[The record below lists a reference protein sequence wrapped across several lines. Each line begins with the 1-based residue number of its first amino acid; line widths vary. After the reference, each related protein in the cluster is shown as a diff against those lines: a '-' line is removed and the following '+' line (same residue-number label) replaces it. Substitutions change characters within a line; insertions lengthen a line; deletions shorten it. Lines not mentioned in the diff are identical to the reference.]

1 MYDLIDF
8 ISPVNN
14 DNYGGQQLFNDEQ
27 LAKHLAT
34 YRDEIPDIGAADIL
48 LAGTGEY
55 RGMGEAA
62 SDPFAAADAVRKE
75 LYPLHYWHSE
85 VKVADI
91 GNIRCGASLYDSYAS
106 IKTVVG
112 ELLKMNK
119 TIVLIGGSHDLTLAQ
134 YHAYRDLGI
143 SVEVSCIDAK
153 IDLRGE
159 SKEPHEN
166 FLLELLTSEP
176 NWVKSY
182 NHIGF
187 QSYFVHP
194 GMLETMDRLHF
205 DCTRLGKV
213 KEDLEEMEPVI
224 RNTHLMSIDIS
235 AIKNSDAPANT
246 LSPNGFNGEEICTLT
261 RFAGMSAQL
270 SSMGIFGYRPETDRD
285 QLTAK
290 QIAQML
296 WYFIDGKNKQRQ
308 EAPLDSKNDFNEFT
322 LAFAEF
328 ETHFLQSRKTG
339 RWWMKLPG
347 GKIIACSKQDY
358 LSASKNEIPERWFR
372 AVQRTT

>member
-1 MYDLIDF
+1 MYDLLDF
-8 ISPVNN
+8 LSPVSNS
-14 DNYGGQQLFNDEQ
+14 DLLSPLYNDEQ
-27 LAKHLAT
+27 YAKHLPT
-34 YRDEIPDIGAADIL
+34 YRDEVPDISAADII

-55 RGMGEAA
+55 RGLGEQYGH
-62 SDPFAAADAVRKE
+62 PEAAADAVRRE
-75 LYPLHYWHSE
+75 LYPLHYWHRE
-85 VKVADI
+85 VKIADI
-91 GNIRCGASLYDSYAS
+91 GNIRCGATLQDSYAS
-106 IKTVVG
+106 IKTVMG
-112 ELLKMNK
+112 EMLKMNK

-143 SVEVSCIDAK
+143 SVEVSGIDAR

-159 SKEPHEN
+159 SKLPNDN

-176 NWVKSY
+176 NWVKNY

-213 KEDLEEMEPVI
+213 REDMEEMEPVI
-224 RNTHLMSIDIS
+224 RNTHLLSIDIS

-246 LSPNGFNGEEICTLT
+246 QSPNGFSGDEICTLT
-261 RFAGMSAQL
+261 RFAGMSSQL
-270 SSMGIFGYRPETDRD
+270 SSMGIYGYRPETDRD
-285 QLTAK
+285 ALTAK

-296 WYFIDGKNKQRQ
+296 WYFIDGKHKQRQ
-308 EAPLDSKNDFNEFT
+308 EAPLNSTHDFNEFT
-322 LAFAEF
+322 LAFADV

-372 AVQRTT
+372 AVQRTP